1 MKSYIDCV
9 VVGSGV
15 AGMTAAIYLK
25 RANINVLVLEKEVPG
40 GQINRTYKIE
50 NYPGFVSIEGPE
62 LSMNMLE
69 QLKKLMIEVNYGNVI
84 DISKDNDLITVKTE
98 KDEIICKSLIIATG
112 RTPKKLGI
120 NNEEKLIGR
129 GISYCATCDGYFF
142 KGKDVVVVGGG
153 NSAVEEAHFLSKIC
167 RKVYIIH
174 RKNHFTAEK
183 YLQDKIFSQN
193 NIEILFNTEIKDI
206 IEIENKINSVITND
220 SKEIKIDGLFIYIG
234 QTPSTN
240 YVNSL
245 KIEKIND
252 YIKVN
257 NEMTTNIEGIFAC
270 GDVIKKDVYQIT
282 TAASDATIAANSVK
296 KYLEERS

>member
-167 RKVYIIH
+167 KKVYIIH

-257 NEMTTNIEGIFAC
+257 NEMATNIEGIFAC